1 MIQFAATTY
10 LRPPPAG
17 AGGPV
22 PDPVPTV
29 AGDPVADPAPA
40 AGEASPSEAPAGNAA
55 QRLRT
60 TQTAALTVIAV
71 LLALFAVHIG
81 AGFFIPLL
89 LSVFLSYALAPIVSA
104 MHAIGVP
111 RLLGATCAVALVAC
125 AIAAAAYRVGADASD
140 VLEQIPAAAQRLR
153 LSLVDAQRSGNGSA
167 ALENVQ
173 RAATEIEKLA
183 NAAAPANPAAKAHDA
198 APAPAPDHLVDV
210 RSMLFLGTSNA
221 FIAAGQLLFALALT
235 LLLLAA
241 GDRFRRKLIGAV
253 GPSIANRRTAL
264 RILEDIDKLNR
275 RYFAVVLAINVA
287 IGVATALAFHAIGLE
302 RPAVWGIAAAV
313 LHSIPYVGTALIAG
327 AAALVAY
334 GQFGTMEAV
343 LLAGTVPLVIAA
355 FLGIAVQTWL
365 MGRATRMSAS
375 AVFVSLLFWGMI
387 WGGWGL
393 LLGVPMMVA
402 AKTACDHIKP
412 LRAVGAMLGP

>member
-1 MIQFAATTY
+1 MIQFVATTS
-10 LRPPPAG
+10 R
-17 AGGPV
+17 GP
-22 PDPVPTV
+22 
-29 AGDPVADPAPA
+29 PVAVASGVVPDPAPA
-40 AGEASPSEAPAGNAA
+40 PAVGESAPSGTPAGAA
-55 QRLRT
+55 SQRLRT
-60 TQTAALTVIAV
+60 TQTAAITVIAV
-71 LLALFAVHIG
+71 LLALFAVRIG

-89 LSVFLSYALAPIVSA
+89 LSVFLSYALSPIVSA

-111 RLLGATCAVALVAC
+111 RLLGAGCAVALVAC
-125 AIAAAAYRVGADASD
+125 AIAAAAYRVGTDASD

-153 LSLVDAQRSGNGSA
+153 LSLVDAQRSGSG
-167 ALENVQ
+167 ALEHVQ

-183 NAAAPANPAAKAHDA
+183 NVAAPAIPSATAHA
-198 APAPAPDHLVDV
+198 SPPAPDHWVDV
-210 RSMLFLGTSNA
+210 RSMLLLGTSNVV
-221 FIAAGQLLFALALT
+221 IAAGQLLFALALT
-235 LLLLAA
+235 FLLLAA

-253 GPSIANRRTAL
+253 GPSLANRRTAL

-287 IGVATALAFHAIGLE
+287 IGVATGLAFHAIGLE

-313 LHSIPYVGTALIAG
+313 LHSIPYVGTALIAVP
-327 AAALVAY
+327 AALVAY

-343 LLAGTVPLVIAA
+343 LLAGALPLAIAA
-355 FLGIAVQTWL
+355 ILGIGVQTWL
-365 MGRATRMSAS
+365 MGQATRMSAP